1 MDNVLFKARQDPTS
15 EARQNPMLTR
25 KNDNQ
30 KSTYDYFQVFLPKK
44 TDIEFKYTCIEIQY

>member
-1 MDNVLFKARQDPTS
+1 LASFENGQRPFKASQDPTS

-30 KSTYDYFQVFLPKK
+30 KSTYDYF
-44 TDIEFKYTCIEIQY
+44 